1 MRTLKVLS
9 FFNLKSN
16 TGRASFPHSRAN
28 LINKP
33 RPTLASQTKK
43 TSKVKIKI
51 SEMGDSILEKIIEK
65 IVIKAKISNINRIIK
80 IWFLDF
86 HSLASTS
93 PLIKRMAKKEKES
106 GDRQE
111 LKTVRKLMEKRIRI
125 F

>member
-1 MRTLKVLS
+1 
-9 FFNLKSN
+9 
-16 TGRASFPHSRAN
+16 
-28 LINKP
+28 
-33 RPTLASQTKK
+33 
-43 TSKVKIKI
+43 
-51 SEMGDSILEKIIEK
+51 MGDSILEKIIEK

-86 HSLASTS
+86 HSLVSTS

-111 LKTVRKLMEKRIRI
+111 LKIVRKLMEKRIRI